1 MTDMTIDGFCGELL
15 RDECPG
21 ASLEPERLAADF
33 ARTFDVP
40 LRVSLD
46 DLAVLLE
53 NAGIGTVSG
62 ARLKRGLRGV
72 HYSLPDGSYAIQYEE
87 RQWEGGKVHTVLH
100 ETCEIIHE
108 RVWDRHNNS
117 RPPRE
122 LCPEADRFAA
132 AVMMPPETFAAYAQ
146 AVGLDV
152 PALQRLF
159 RCACLSVTRRLGE
172 AMRRQPLLAV
182 LYERRGRNPEVWQE
196 PAGPGEF
203 RATAVVRTPGF
214 GERSSPLLCGRRGRV
229 PLPGRPPSPGSLAE
243 RVIITNMAEYA
254 EDEPRGNLPGGDGLA
269 VAVRPVLWHGR
280 LAKISLVAVPYEHR
294 EALAPQAHRA
304 GVHSWELTGEAR
316 PATAL
321 P

>member
-1 MTDMTIDGFCGELL
+1 MTDPTIDGFCGELL
-15 RDECPG
+15 RDDCPG
-21 ASLEPERLAADF
+21 ARLEPERLAADF

-72 HYSLPDGSYAIQYEE
+72 HYSLPGGSYAIQYEE

-108 RVWDRHNNS
+108 QVWDRRSNS
-117 RPPRE
+117 KPPRE
-122 LCPEADRFAA
+122 VCPEADRFAA
-132 AVMMPPETFAAYAQ
+132 AVMMMPPETFPAYAQ
-146 AVGLDV
+146 ASGLDV

-172 AMRRQPLLAV
+172 TMRHQPLLAV

-214 GERSSPLLCGRRGRV
+214 GERPSPLLCGLRGRV
-229 PLPGRPPSPGSLAE
+229 PLPGRPPVPRLAGRARDHHQHGGVRRGRTQGEPPGRGWSGRRRPARSLA
-243 RVIITNMAEYA
+243 RTAGQDQPGGRA
-254 EDEPRGNLPGGDGLA
+254 LRTPRGTGPAGTPGGRSFLGVDG
-269 VAVRPVLWHGR
+269 
-280 LAKISLVAVPYEHR
+280 
-294 EALAPQAHRA
+294 
-304 GVHSWELTGEAR
+304 
-316 PATAL
+316 
-321 P
+321 

>member
-1 MTDMTIDGFCGELL
+1 MTDPTIDGFCGELL
-15 RDECPG
+15 RDDCPG
-21 ASLEPERLAADF
+21 DRLEPERLAADF
-33 ARTFDVP
+33 ARRFRVP

-72 HYSLPDGSYAIQYEE
+72 HYSLPGGDYAIQYEE

-108 RVWDRHNNS
+108 QVWDRHNDS
-117 RPPRE
+117 KPPRE
-122 LCPEADRFAA
+122 VCPEADRFAA

-146 AVGLDV
+146 AAGLDV
-152 PALQRLF
+152 PALHRLF
-159 RCACLSVTRRLGE
+159 RCSYLSVTRRLGE
-172 AMRRQPLLAV
+172 AMRNQPLLAV
-182 LYERRGRNPEVWQE
+182 LYERRGRDPEAWSG
-196 PAGPGEF
+196 PASPVDF

-214 GERSSPLLCGRRGRV
+214 GERYSPPLCGLRGRI

-243 RVIITNMAEYA
+243 RVINTGRLEYA
-254 EDEPRGNLPGGDGLA
+254 EAEPDGVA
-269 VAVRPVLWHGR
+269 VAVRPVIWHGR
-280 LAKISLVAVPYEHR
+280 LAKVSLVAVPYEHR
-294 EALAPQAHRA
+294 AALAPQAHRA

-316 PATAL
+316 PVTAL

>member
-1 MTDMTIDGFCGELL
+1 MTDPTIDGFCGELL
-15 RDECPG
+15 RDDCPG
-21 ASLEPERLAADF
+21 ARLEPERLAVDF
-33 ARTFDVP
+33 TRRFRVP

-62 ARLKRGLRGV
+62 ARLKQGLRGV
-72 HYSLPDGSYAIQYEE
+72 HYSLPGGGYAIQYEE

-108 RVWDRHNNS
+108 QVWDRHDDSKPS
-117 RPPRE
+117 RE
-122 LCPEADRFAA
+122 VCPEADRFAA

-146 AVGLDV
+146 ASGLDV

-172 AMRRQPLLAV
+172 TMRCQPLLAV
-182 LYERRGRNPEVWQE
+182 LYERRGRDPQAWPER
-196 PAGPGEF
+196 PSPGDF

-214 GERSSPLLCGRRGRV
+214 GERYSPLLCGLRGRT

-243 RVIITNMAEYA
+243 RVIITGRAEYA
-254 EDEPRGNLPGGDGLA
+254 EAEPDGVA
-269 VAVRPVLWHGR
+269 VAVRPVVWHGR
-280 LAKISLVAVPYEHR
+280 LAKISLVAVPYQQG
-294 EALAPQAHRA
+294 EALAPQLNRDNLDQR
-304 GVHSWELTGEAR
+304 WLTAANR
-316 PATAL
+316 PAAAL

>member
-1 MTDMTIDGFCGELL
+1 MTDPTIDGFCGELL

-21 ASLEPERLAADF
+21 DRLEPERLAADF
-33 ARTFDVP
+33 SRRFRVP

-72 HYSLPDGSYAIQYEE
+72 HYSLPGGSYAIQYEE
-87 RQWEGGKVHTVLH
+87 SQWEGGKVHTVLH

-108 RVWDRHNNS
+108 QVLHRHDDSKPS
-117 RPPRE
+117 RE
-122 LCPEADRFAA
+122 VCPEADRFAA

-146 AVGLDV
+146 ASGLDV

-159 RCACLSVTRRLGE
+159 RCSYLSVARRLGE
-172 AMRRQPLLAV
+172 VIRNQPLLAV
-182 LYERRGRNPEVWQE
+182 LYERRGRDPEAWPE
-196 PAGPGEF
+196 RPSPGEF

-214 GERSSPLLCGRRGRV
+214 GERHSPLLCGHRVRV

-243 RVIITNMAEYA
+243 KVIVTGLAEYA
-254 EDEPRGNLPGGDGLA
+254 EAEPDGLA
-269 VAVRPVLWHGR
+269 VAVRPVVWHGR
-280 LAKISLVAVPYEHR
+280 LAKISLVAVPYEQR
-294 EALAPQAHRA
+294 AALAPQLHGAGFERRGLRA
-304 GVHSWELTGEAR
+304 ANR
-316 PATAL
+316 PAAAL

>member
-21 ASLEPERLAADF
+21 ARLEPERLAADF
-33 ARTFDVP
+33 TRRFRVP

-53 NAGIGTVSG
+53 NAGVGPISG
-62 ARLKRGLRGV
+62 ARLEDGLRGV
-72 HYSLPDGSYAIQYEE
+72 HYNLPGGGYAVRYEE

-108 RVWDRHNNS
+108 QVWDRHSDAKPS
-117 RPPRE
+117 RE
-122 LCPEADRFAA
+122 VCPEADRFAA
-132 AVMMPPETFAAYAQ
+132 AVMMPPETFAACAQ
-146 AVGLDV
+146 ASGLDV

-159 RCACLSVTRRLGE
+159 RCAYLSVTRRMGE

-182 LYERRGRNPEVWQE
+182 LYERRGRNPEAWPE
-196 PAGPGEF
+196 STSPREF

-214 GERSSPLLCGRRGRV
+214 GERSSPLLCGSRGRG

-243 RVIITNMAEYA
+243 RVIVTGMAGCA
-254 EDEPRGNLPGGDGLA
+254 ESERDGVA
-269 VAVRPVLWHGR
+269 VAVRPVYWHGR

-294 EALAPQAHRA
+294 AALVPQFRQAAFRPGELPAGSRA
-304 GVHSWELTGEAR
+304 
-316 PATAL
+316 ATV
-321 P
+321 PP

>member
-1 MTDMTIDGFCGELL
+1 MTDPTIDGFCGELL
-15 RDECPG
+15 RDDCPG
-21 ASLEPERLAADF
+21 ARLEPERLAADF
-33 ARTFDVP
+33 ARRFRVP

-108 RVWDRHNNS
+108 QVLHRHDDS
-117 RPPRE
+117 KPPRE
-122 LCPEADRFAA
+122 VCPEADRFAA
-132 AVMMPPETFAAYAQ
+132 AVMMPPKTFAACAQ
-146 AVGLDV
+146 AAGLDV
-152 PALQRLF
+152 LALQRMF
-159 RCACLSVTRRLGE
+159 HCAYLSVTRRLGE
-172 AMRRQPLLAV
+172 AMRHQPLLAV
-182 LYERRGRNPEVWQE
+182 LYERRSRDPGAWPER
-196 PAGPGEF
+196 PSPGEF
-203 RATAVVRTPGF
+203 RATAVVRTPDF
-214 GERSSPLLCGRRGRV
+214 GERHSPLLCGSRGRT

-243 RVIITNMAEYA
+243 GVIITGRAEYA
-254 EDEPRGNLPGGDGLA
+254 EAEPSGNRCGGDGVA
-269 VAVRPVLWHGR
+269 VAARPVIWHGR
-280 LAKISLVAVPYEHR
+280 LAKISLVAVPWEQRDALGPQLHR
-294 EALAPQAHRA
+294 TPFDPR
-304 GVHSWELTGEAR
+304 ELTAAPA